1 MEEMGKTPGAS
12 KEVDE
17 ISLKELILKI
27 QGCWKYAWSKWKVIS
42 FFCLLGAAIGIAIAF
57 IVRPKFEAS
66 VTFVVED
73 NNSNPL
79 SAYMGLASQFGFDLG
94 GGSNGIFQGD
104 NVLEFLKSRVM
115 LERTLLAP
123 VRIKGEDISLAELYI
138 DFNNLRNKWKD
149 DSTLLAI
156 KYPLGLNRSKFS
168 LLQDSLLNIIQ
179 ADILK
184 KNLDI
189 DKPDKKLSFI
199 RVRCTAANEMFAKVF
214 AERLVKE
221 ATDFYINTKIQRT
234 KSNVDRLQE
243 QADSLKILL
252 DRKTFSVAASQDMN
266 VNPARQIAGVNT
278 ELIMRDKLVLQ
289 TMYGEVVKNLEL
301 SKIAMSQETPVIQL
315 VDGPILPLEKV
326 KIGKLKA
333 LIIGGFLGVLI
344 TILCLIV
351 RKMYNEIMS

>member
-1 MEEMGKTPGAS
+1 MGKTPDS
-12 KEVDE
+12 NKEVDE
-17 ISLKELILKI
+17 ISLKGLILKVRE
-27 QGCWKYAWSKWKVIS
+27 CWKHALRNWKVIG
-42 FFCLLGAAIGIAIAF
+42 FFCLLGAAIGFAIAF
-57 IVRPKFEAS
+57 IVKPRFEAN

-104 NVLEFLKSRVM
+104 NVLEFLKSRLM
-115 LERTLLAP
+115 LERTLLTP

-138 DFNNLRNKWKD
+138 DFNDLRNKWKD
-149 DSTLLAI
+149 DSALSTV
-156 KYPLGLNRSKFS
+156 KYPLGIDRSKFS
-168 LLQDSLLNIIQ
+168 LLQDSLLNVIQ
-179 ADILK
+179 MDVLK

-199 RVRCTAANEMFAKVF
+199 RVRCTAGNEMFAKVF

-221 ATDFYINTKIQRT
+221 ATDFYINTKTQRT

-252 DRKTFSVAASQDMN
+252 DRKTFSAAASQDVN
-266 VNPARQIAGVNT
+266 VNPARQMAGVNT

-301 SKIAMSQETPVIQL
+301 SKIAMSQETPVIQI
-315 VDGPILPLEKV
+315 VDEPILPLEKV

-333 LIIGGFLGVLI
+333 LIIGGFLGALI
-344 TILCLIV
+344 TILYLIV
-351 RKMYNEIMS
+351 GKMYNEIMS